1 MLDLGGIPLRTSER
15 TLDDP
20 LVIAGGP
27 TVYSGEPVAD
37 FIDVFVIG
45 DGEEA
50 FPELISRYM
59 ELRDSDADFTRE
71 QMLKEIARSKVCTC
85 LRFIQLQSARITG
98 CWL

>member
-27 TVYSGEPVAD
+27 TVYSSEPIAD

-50 FPELISRYM
+50 FPELVSRYM
-59 ELRDSDADFTRE
+59 ELQR
-71 QMLKEIARSKVCTC
+71 L
-85 LRFIQLQSARITG
+85 
-98 CWL
+98 